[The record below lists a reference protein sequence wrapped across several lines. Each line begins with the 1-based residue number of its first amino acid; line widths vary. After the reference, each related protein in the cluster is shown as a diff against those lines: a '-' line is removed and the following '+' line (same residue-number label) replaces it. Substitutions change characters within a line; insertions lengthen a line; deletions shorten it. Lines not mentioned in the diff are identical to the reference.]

1 MNSRIDL
8 PLSPALFA
16 LLLLAY
22 VLPGLVGHDLW
33 KTEDAIGIGIAH
45 QMLEHGR
52 WLVPHLAGEPYWD
65 DGPFHYWVA
74 ALTAKLGGLVL
85 RPHDAARLA
94 SGLMMVAVIALVQLT
109 GRELYGKLEGTGA
122 VLVLLGCLGLLVH
135 AHETL
140 GEISML
146 AGQALAWYG
155 IAVVRSRPYRGG
167 WLLGLGL
174 AVAALSKG
182 VPAVV
187 APIAVALAAPI
198 LSSAWR
204 RREYLPALTQAL
216 LVFLLIVGA
225 WLALA
230 EGEFSGFL
238 SAWWNANT
246 AQFAVHPVIVFGFWG
261 QTLAWA
267 TWPAWPLAAWTLWDA
282 RRRVFDPGMRVLLA
296 AVVATFGVLLFLVD
310 PREVYAL
317 PLLLPL
323 SLLAGAGVP
332 SLRRG
337 AANAL
342 AWFGVMS
349 AGFLGTLMWLGWFAM
364 MTGVPPAIARNF
376 TRLEPGHVAQFSWV
390 AFAVALV
397 VTLAWLWLILKS
409 ERSAAFRSVTFWAAG
424 ITLLWALAMTLILS
438 WIDYGKSYRQV
449 AAALKKNIPQGT
461 RCIESRGL
469 DEPQRAIFDYR
480 VEVLTR
486 RVERHGDTGCPLL
499 LVQAHQGDSDNL
511 GPGWKFLWEGR
522 RPRDR
527 ERYRLY
533 QRTAGSPAREQP

>member
-1 MNSRIDL
+1 MNSRIAL
-8 PLSPALFA
+8 PLSPVLFA

-22 VLPGLVGHDLW
+22 LLPGLVGHGLW
-33 KTEDAIGIGIAH
+33 KSEDAIGLGIVH
-45 QMLEHGR
+45 QMLDHGR

-65 DGPFHYWVA
+65 DGPLHYWVA
-74 ALTAKLGGLVL
+74 ALTAKLFEAVL
-85 RPHDAARLA
+85 ASQDGARLA
-94 SGLMMVAVIALVQLT
+94 SGLVMAAVLALVHLA
-109 GRELYGKLEGTGA
+109 GRELYGRLEATGA
-122 VLVLLGCLGLLVH
+122 VLVLLGCLGLLIH

-155 IAVVRSRPYRGG
+155 IALARSRPHRGG
-167 WLLGLGL
+167 WLFGLGL
-174 AVAALSKG
+174 VIAALSKG
-182 VPAVV
+182 VPAVI
-187 APIAVALAAPI
+187 APVAVALAAPI

-204 RREYLPALTQAL
+204 RREYLPALTQAV
-216 LVFLLIVGA
+216 LVFLVLGGG

-230 EGEFSGFL
+230 ERSFSGTL
-238 SAWWNANT
+238 TAWWQANVMQL
-246 AQFAVHPVIVFGFWG
+246 AIPRPSALGFWG

-282 RRRVFDPGMRVLLA
+282 RRRTFEPGTRLLIA
-296 AVVATFGVLLFLVD
+296 AIAASLAVLLFLDD

-323 SLLAGAGVP
+323 SVLAGAGVP

-349 AGFLGTLMWLGWFAM
+349 AGFLGALMWLGWFAM
-364 MTGVPPAIARNF
+364 MTGFPPAIARNF
-376 TRLEPGHVAQFSWV
+376 TRLEPGHVAHFSWIV
-390 AFAVALV
+390 LAAALA
-397 VTLAWLWLILKS
+397 VTLAWFWLILKS

-438 WIDYGKSYRQV
+438 WIDYGKSYGQV
-449 AAALKKNIPQGT
+449 AQALRKHIPEGT
-461 RCIESRGL
+461 RCVESRGL
-469 DEPQRAIFDYR
+469 GEAQRAIFDYR
-480 VEVLTR
+480 AEVVTR
-486 RVERHGDTGCPLL
+486 RVEREGEPGCPLL
-499 LVQAHQGDSDNL
+499 LVQAHLGDSDNL

-533 QRTAGSPAREQP
+533 QRIPISSTQERS